1 MARNL
6 LRFLRRGAHRKTNL
20 KLMKTI
26 AYLTLIG
33 GLALACAGP
42 AAAGPIGDGTGEGGA
57 SDSFTPPPPPP
68 PLGQDVADYINS
80 LPADSGD
87 GGTANS
93 YDTSAYMPKPTDGLS
108 DLQISW
114 NDIAGLTTGA
124 YDQYW
129 LMHTAPQPQPLL
141 LQQQR
146 RFFDAPTGNLG
157 ESDAAGEGY
166 MFSVTAR
173 NIRFVQLVPEPTP
186 LLLIGIGVAALALS
200 RRRMV

>member
-1 MARNL
+1 M
-6 LRFLRRGAHRKTNL
+6 T
-20 KLMKTI
+20 KTI
-26 AYLTLIG
+26 AYLTLVG
-33 GLALACAGP
+33 GLALACSGP
-42 AAAGPIGDGTGEGGA
+42 ALAGPIGDGTGEGGS

-80 LPADSGD
+80 LPADRGD
-87 GGTANS
+87 GGTATS
-93 YDTSAYMPKPTDGLS
+93 YDTSLYMPKPTDGLN

-129 LMHTAPQPQPLL
+129 LTHNAPPPQPLL
-141 LQQQR
+141 QQR
-146 RFFDAPTGNLG
+146 HRFFNPPTGNLG

-173 NIRFVQLVPEPTP
+173 NIKFLAPIPEPTP
-186 LLLIGIGVAALALS
+186 LLLVGIGISALALV
-200 RRRMV
+200 RRRRVSA

>member
-1 MARNL
+1 
-6 LRFLRRGAHRKTNL
+6 
-20 KLMKTI
+20 MKTI
-26 AYLTLIG
+26 AYLTLVG
-33 GLALACAGP
+33 GLALACSGP
-42 AAAGPIGDGTGEGGA
+42 ALAGPIGDGTGEGGS

-68 PLGQDVADYINS
+68 PLGPDVANYINS

-93 YDTSAYMPKPTDGLS
+93 YDTSVYMPKPTDGLN

-129 LMHTAPQPQPLL
+129 LTHTAPPPQPLL
-141 LQQQR
+141 LQPHH
-146 RFFDAPTGNLG
+146 RFFNAPTGNLG

-173 NIRFVQLVPEPTP
+173 NIKFLAPIPEPTP
-186 LLLIGIGVAALALS
+186 LLLVGIGIAALALV
-200 RRRMV
+200 RRRRVPA

>member
-1 MARNL
+1 
-6 LRFLRRGAHRKTNL
+6 
-20 KLMKTI
+20 MKTI

-33 GLALACAGP
+33 GLALACSMP
-42 AAAGPIGDGTGEGGA
+42 ALADPIGDGAGEGGT

-68 PLGQDVADYINS
+68 PLGQDVAQYINS
-80 LPADSGD
+80 LPADPGD

-93 YDTSAYMPKPTDGLS
+93 YDTSLYTPKPTDGLN

-129 LMHTAPQPQPLL
+129 LTHTTPPPQPLFKPIL
-141 LQQQR
+141 
-146 RFFDAPTGNLG
+146 FSAPTGNLG

-173 NIRFVQLVPEPTP
+173 NIVFLAPIPEPAP
-186 LLLIGIGVAALALS
+186 LLLVGIGIAALALA
-200 RRRMV
+200 RRRRVLN